1 MPEEPLEIRLERI
14 EKDFKK
20 HKQSHA
26 LAHLGIRT
34 RLVSIEKRL
43 KRIEKK
49 LGLDK
54 EVDQ

>member
-1 MPEEPLEIRLERI
+1 MSEEPLEIRLERI
-14 EKDFKK
+14 EKDIKS
-20 HKQSHA
+20 HKQGNA
-26 LAHLGIRT
+26 LALLGIRT
-34 RLVSIEKRL
+34 RLVSIEQRL